1 MESMKS
7 NTDQSQAIRVLV
19 VDDHPIF
26 RLGVCERVKTI
37 GDRVVLV
44 GEAGDGFKAHDLSAA
59 LKPDI
64 ILMDLN
70 MPGISGIEATRNI
83 KADFPDI
90 QIIILSASAETE
102 EVNEVLQAGASAF
115 LLKSVSGPEL
125 QEAIFTVMGG
135 GSVLSPAVTR
145 SLLTAMSHP
154 TTSLGLSEREIEILE
169 LTSTGATNKKIAKE
183 LLLSIRTVET
193 HIRNIF
199 QKLGVSSR
207 TEAVTKAIREKLI
220 KNPGDN

>member
-7 NTDQSQAIRVLV
+7 SADQIEAIRVLV

-59 LKPDI
+59 FKPDI
-64 ILMDLN
+64 ILMDLH
-70 MPGISGIEATRNI
+70 MPGISGIETTRNI
-83 KADFPDI
+83 KADFPNI
-90 QIIILSASAETE
+90 QIIILSASAETH
-102 EVNEVLQAGASAF
+102 EVSEVLQAGASGF

-135 GSVLSPAVTR
+135 GSVLSPEVTR
-145 SLLTAMSHP
+145 SLLTSMSHP
-154 TTSLGLSEREIEILE
+154 TTSIGLSEREIEILE

>member
-1 MESMKS
+1 M
-7 NTDQSQAIRVLV
+7 
-19 VDDHPIF
+19 
-26 RLGVCERVKTI
+26 
-37 GDRVVLV
+37 
-44 GEAGDGFKAHDLSAA
+44 
-59 LKPDI
+59 
-64 ILMDLN
+64 
-70 MPGISGIEATRNI
+70 
-83 KADFPDI
+83 
-90 QIIILSASAETE
+90 
-102 EVNEVLQAGASAF
+102 LQAGASGF

-125 QEAIFTVMGG
+125 QDAIFTVMGG
-135 GSVLSPAVTR
+135 GSVLSPSVTR

-154 TTSLGLSEREIEILE
+154 TTSIGLSEREIEILE

-207 TEAVTKAIREKLI
+207 TEAVTKAIHEKLI